1 MRRQFTAF
9 TTVLAVVLL
18 VGLVQNA
25 SAQSSKLYKQM
36 SPEEQRSFVNEQ
48 ARRVAR
54 EMSGREYEFTP
65 EFSAIVHKAVDSYV
79 RRIGN
84 NSGDRPGKG
93 EARFIF
99 KRGQIYAPMLIST
112 FKARSVSPLIG
123 LYIPLIESEYVNVET
138 PNMMGALGVFQF
150 LPSTGKNYGLSPQE
164 LLDVEKSADAAAR
177 YITDS
182 LNLFSDDPMKE
193 ALAILA
199 YNRGGNK
206 VVADLAA
213 QLNDQNRGCSICAL
227 TAASAGM
234 DATFQAENV
243 YYVPR
248 FFAAAI
254 VGENPRSF
262 DLQTRPLSSYEMP

>member
-1 MRRQFTAF
+1 MKKVSVF
-9 TTVLAVVLL
+9 TTILAVVLL
-18 VGLVQNA
+18 MGTVQRA
-25 SAQSSKLYKQM
+25 SAQSSKLYKEM
-36 SPEEQRSFVNEQ
+36 SVDEQKLFVDEQ
-48 ARRVAR
+48 ARRIAR

-65 EFSAIVHKAVDSYV
+65 EFTAIIQRAVEFYA

-84 NSGDRPGKG
+84 NTGDRPGKG

-112 FKARSVSPLIG
+112 FKGRSVSPLIG
-123 LYIPLIESEYVNVET
+123 LYIPLIESEYVNLQT
-138 PNMMGALGVFQF
+138 PNMVGALGVFQF
-150 LPSTGKNYGLSPQE
+150 LPSTGKAYGLSPEE
-164 LLDVEKSADAAAR
+164 LLNVEKSADAAAR
-177 YITDS
+177 YIVDS
-182 LNLFSDDPMKE
+182 LNLFPDDPMKE

-206 VVADLAA
+206 VIADVAA
-213 QLNDQNRGCSICAL
+213 QVNERNRNCSICAL

-234 DATFQAENV
+234 DTTFQAENV

-254 VGENPRSF
+254 IGENPRAF
-262 DLQTRPLSSYEMP
+262 DLQTRPLSSYAAQ